1 MCECTLSKESLINLK
16 EMYGIQNKTKE
27 MNALLNL
34 FKNEMKMNNGCKY
47 VRREKMILT
56 NTKCEDLSENGK
68 YKERILPVEYHHMVV
83 RINDNNEK
91 EFYTEKG
98 ERVLI
103 NVNINFLRDEIFEGH
118 YFESD
123 KHGLT
128 LINNTLFLMPFKN
141 ERYVI
146 KDNKLMYQRGKKYI
160 YLHYS
165 SSRVFVKSIPI

>member
-47 VRREKMILT
+47 VRREKMIVEC
-56 NTKCEDLSENGK
+56 NYKNENLSKEF
-68 YKERILPVEYHHMVV
+68 KERILPMEYHHMVV
-83 RINDNNEK
+83 RINDKNEK

-98 ERVLI
+98 ERILI

-118 YFESD
+118 YFESG
-123 KHGLT
+123 KHGLA

-146 KDNKLMYQRGKKYI
+146 KDNKLMYQKGKKYI